1 LAVIVTYKTEGPDE
15 KVTVKEFVQDLSK
28 REEAVRRED
37 GMTSRTLMNNEEPS
51 IRKAS
56 LT

>member
-1 LAVIVTYKTEGPDE
+1 LELFLAVIVTYKTEGPDE

-51 IRKAS
+51 LPI
-56 LT
+56 